1 MSKQKRN
8 ASSALWRLLMISALA
23 TSPLLASSAHAHM
36 RGMYATKAE
45 AEKRAA
51 ELKCKGAFAMR
62 SNHVC
67 TMKHLNRRSRKLH
80 RLVVPIA
87 AIPLALTSMSGA
99 IYGTVLAMNIDA
111 PWLLRLHTGN
121 FGIINLQPIY
131 SPLIGVMTLVLIAS
145 GITLLVG
152 GRRTPNSIQN

>member
-1 MSKQKRN
+1 MSEP
-8 ASSALWRLLMISALA
+8 SM
-23 TSPLLASSAHAHM
+23 
-36 RGMYATKAE
+36 
-45 AEKRAA
+45 
-51 ELKCKGAFAMR
+51 MR
-62 SNHVC
+62 SRRGSNHAC
-67 TMKHLNRRSRKLH
+67 IMKHLNRRSRKLH

>member
-1 MSKQKRN
+1 MSGRF
-8 ASSALWRLLMISALA
+8 M
-23 TSPLLASSAHAHM
+23 M
-36 RGMYATKAE
+36 RS
-45 AEKRAA
+45 R
-51 ELKCKGAFAMR
+51 MR

-67 TMKHLNRRSRKLH
+67 TMKNLNRRSRKLH

-87 AIPLALTSMSGA
+87 AIPLALTALSGA

-121 FGIINLQPIY
+121 FGIVNLQPIY

-145 GITLLVG
+145 GIALLAG
-152 GRRTPNSIQN
+152 GRRSPSSIQN